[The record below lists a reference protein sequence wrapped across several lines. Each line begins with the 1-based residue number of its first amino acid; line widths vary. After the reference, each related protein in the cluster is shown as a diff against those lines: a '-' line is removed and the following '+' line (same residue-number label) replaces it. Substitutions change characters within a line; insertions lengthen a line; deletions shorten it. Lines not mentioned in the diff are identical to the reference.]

1 VNGRWDVV
9 PVRAHDPLVSCA
21 AFSLT
26 FRFDVEVRVELFVGI
41 DWAEDHHDIAVMDS
55 TGKVRA
61 KGRISNDLAGVA
73 KAHDL
78 IASVVPAEVEDDD
91 QPVATTVGIETD
103 RGLLVRALVAVGYR
117 VLAVNP
123 LAVDRYRDR
132 HRVSGAKS
140 DPGDAKVLADMV
152 RTDAHQHRPVAADS
166 DLAEAIKLVARSHQ
180 SAIWSRRR
188 LANQVR
194 SALREFYPAALE
206 AFDELTH
213 TDAVS
218 VLEIAPTPER
228 GRGLSRSKI
237 ASALRRGG
245 RQSYIDARAEKI
257 QAALRGEHLTQPAVV
272 ANAYGA
278 IVESLVKVIA
288 AHNRQIAELEE
299 VLTDHFGMHPD
310 AAILRSLPGLG
321 VVTGARVLGE
331 LGDDPNRYD
340 SAKAR
345 RNYAGTSPL
354 TVASGTRRTVRAR
367 HIRNR
372 RLADALHWWAF
383 NAITRSPGARA
394 LYDQRRAAGDTH
406 NGALRVVANRLVGI
420 LHGCLKTRT
429 PYDEHTAW
437 AHRSQLAA

>member
-1 VNGRWDVV
+1 M
-9 PVRAHDPLVSCA
+9 
-21 AFSLT
+21 
-26 FRFDVEVRVELFVGI
+26 ELFVGV
-41 DWAEDHHDIAVMDS
+41 DWAEEHHDVCVLDRD
-55 TGKVRA
+55 GRVRA
-61 KGRISNDLAGVA
+61 KGRVSNDLAGIA
-73 KAHDL
+73 KTHDL
-78 IASVVPAEVEDDD
+78 IARGVPDDVDDD
-91 QPVATTVGIETD
+91 PAVTVGIETD
-103 RGLLVRALVAVGYR
+103 RGLLVRALVAAGYR

-140 DPGDAKVLADMV
+140 DPGDARVLADMV

-194 SALREFYPAALE
+194 SALREYYPAALA
-206 AFDELTH
+206 AFDDLTSG
-213 TDAVS
+213 DAVE
-218 VLEIAPTPER
+218 VLAIAPTPAQ
-228 GRGLSRSKI
+228 GRSLSRSKI

-245 RQSYIDARAEKI
+245 RQLNVDTRAASIQGALRAE
-257 QAALRGEHLTQPAVV
+257 QLAQPPTV
-272 ANAYGA
+272 AGAYGA
-278 IVESLVKVIA
+278 IVASLTSVIA
-288 AHNRQIAELEE
+288 AHNRQIAELET
-299 VLTDHFGMHPD
+299 VLDEHFGQHPD

-331 LGDDPNRYD
+331 FGDDPDRYAD
-340 SAKAR
+340 AKAR

-354 TVASGTRRTVRAR
+354 TVASGSRTIVRAR

-394 LYDQRRAAGDTH
+394 LYDRRRAAGDTH
-406 NGALRVVANRLVGI
+406 SGALRVVANRLVAI
-420 LHGCLKTRT
+420 LHGCLRTRT
-429 PYDEHTAW
+429 LYDETTAW
-437 AHRSQLAA
+437 AHRHNIAA

>member
-1 VNGRWDVV
+1 M
-9 PVRAHDPLVSCA
+9 
-21 AFSLT
+21 
-26 FRFDVEVRVELFVGI
+26 LFVGV
-41 DWAEDHHDIAVMDS
+41 DWAEEHHDVCVMNLD
-55 TGKVRA
+55 GQVAA
-61 KGRISNDLAGVA
+61 KGRVSNDLAGIA
-73 KAHDL
+73 KLHDL
-78 IASVVPAEVEDDD
+78 VAGAVPVEVDDD
-91 QPVATTVGIETD
+91 VEVVVGIETD
-103 RGLLVRALVAVGYR
+103 RGLLVRALVAAGYR

-140 DPGDAKVLADMV
+140 DPGDARVLADMV
-152 RTDAHQHRPVAADS
+152 RTDAHQHRAVAADS

-188 LANQVR
+188 LANQLR
-194 SALREFYPAALE
+194 SALREFYPAAQE
-206 AFDELTH
+206 AFDDLTH
-213 TDAVS
+213 PDALE
-218 VLEIAPTPER
+218 VLALAPTPER

-245 RQSYIDARAEKI
+245 RKLNIETRSAKI
-257 QAALRGEHLTQPAVV
+257 QEALRSEQLTQPPVV
-272 ANAYGA
+272 TDAYGA
-278 IVESLVKVIA
+278 IVASLTAVIA
-288 AHNRQIAELEE
+288 AHNTQITELEE
-299 VLTDHFGMHPD
+299 VLETHFGQHPD
-310 AAILRSLPGLG
+310 ADILRSLPGLG

-331 LGDDPNRYD
+331 FGDDPTRYD

-354 TVASGTRRTVRAR
+354 TIASGARSIVRAR

-394 LYDQRRAAGDTH
+394 LYDRRRAAGDTH
-406 NGALRVVANRLVGI
+406 SGALRVVANRLVAI
-420 LHGCLKTRT
+420 LHGCLRTNT

-437 AHRSQLAA
+437 AHRQDLAA